1 MWLLV
6 SVFIVMLGPVKTSI
20 QAKQKLHFSLNVAC
34 CGFYYNQAHHPVW
47 IHIPHDL
54 NENPYFG
61 LNLAAVA
68 MEINTYNP
76 YRSYIWKT

>member
-1 MWLLV
+1 MRLLV

-61 LNLAAVA
+61 LNVAAVA